1 MLDYG
6 RGVGMTGGYGA
17 GGDFAAMPKVI
28 SGKPK
33 YKDPYGQTKIQ
44 ENGYHNF
51 HKLCLT
57 LCLVITIRK
66 T

>member
-6 RGVGMTGGYGA
+6 RGVSMAGGYGA

-33 YKDPYGQTKIQ
+33 YKDPYGPAKMTQ
-44 ENGYHNF
+44 EE
-51 HKLCLT
+51 
-57 LCLVITIRK
+57 
-66 T
+66 